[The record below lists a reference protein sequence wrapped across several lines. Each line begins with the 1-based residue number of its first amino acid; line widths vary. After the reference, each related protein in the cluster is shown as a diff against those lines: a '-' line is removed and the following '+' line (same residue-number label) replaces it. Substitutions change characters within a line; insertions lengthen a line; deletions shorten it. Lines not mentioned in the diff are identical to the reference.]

1 MQINKHYEPENN
13 LKDALVFILYRWR
26 SILAGALIGALL
38 LTGYQYATERLARRA
53 GKQTKAE
60 IKYEEELKEYE
71 DELGRYE
78 DVVAEYEG
86 QLATQ
91 DSYQKESVYYRLDAN
106 ALWTARITYLV
117 TVDPS
122 VLDALPPG
130 SAMDPADSVLP
141 LYLAP
146 QASVTDKEVLKD
158 VFGTDTYFNELI
170 NVSTDPTANTF
181 SVTVKGGSRERVEKG
196 AEFFIGLI
204 EDMAAKQPDAAY
216 PHTVTLVSRNT
227 YFGPDASLKN
237 KKADSVKERND
248 IVKNITTAAKKVT
261 DLEKSGE
268 PSKPGLNLVR
278 DGLVGALLGA
288 FVMIAVYLSVF
299 MLNGRLKN
307 GRELAGRFGLPVFG
321 EAVRSGSLHKGRGLD
336 KLIGKWEHA
345 LSPAEEE
352 AVFDGVAALIRERKA
367 ERVVLAGTV
376 SQADLEPVL
385 EALRTRLEGAEIA
398 GAAGLPENAEGLA
411 EALRAPAVILVEKRN
426 GSKVADIRREA
437 EMLAIGK
444 AAVAGAVVI

>member
-38 LTGYQYATERLARRA
+38 LTGYQYATEWLARRA

-91 DSYQKESVYYRLDAN
+91 DGYQQESVYYRLDAN

-130 SAMDPADSVLP
+130 SAMDPADNVLP

-196 AEFFIGLI
+196 AEFFISLI
-204 EDMAAKQPDAAY
+204 GEMAAKQPNL
-216 PHTVTLVSRNT
+216 TFCSIQEV
-227 YFGPDASLKN
+227 F
-237 KKADSVKERND
+237 
-248 IVKNITTAAKKVT
+248 TA
-261 DLEKSGE
+261 
-268 PSKPGLNLVR
+268 
-278 DGLVGALLGA
+278 
-288 FVMIAVYLSVF
+288 
-299 MLNGRLKN
+299 
-307 GRELAGRFGLPVFG
+307 
-321 EAVRSGSLHKGRGLD
+321 
-336 KLIGKWEHA
+336 
-345 LSPAEEE
+345 
-352 AVFDGVAALIRERKA
+352 
-367 ERVVLAGTV
+367 
-376 SQADLEPVL
+376 
-385 EALRTRLEGAEIA
+385 
-398 GAAGLPENAEGLA
+398 
-411 EALRAPAVILVEKRN
+411 
-426 GSKVADIRREA
+426 
-437 EMLAIGK
+437 
-444 AAVAGAVVI
+444 